1 MSSIRGELT
10 DIGVSQMPKFG
21 ALMPEEDIAVLVS
34 WIDEGAG
41 VESCG
46 EADNDATATD
56 EFEGGAEDAGPAVV
70 EDSSADG
77 DAMVD
82 GDIGPEQD
90 DGP

>member
-34 WIDEGAG
+34 WIDEVAG

-56 EFEGGAEDAGPAVV
+56 
-70 EDSSADG
+70 
-77 DAMVD
+77 
-82 GDIGPEQD
+82 
-90 DGP
+90 